1 MRIGVLAIQGA
12 FAEHITALQRL
23 GVTAV
28 ELRQREHLSGLDG
41 LVLPGG
47 ESTVMRKLLHDL
59 GMFEP
64 LRQQLLDGLPVFS
77 TCAGMILMARQIEGE
92 AASGFALMDM
102 TVRRNA
108 YGRQL
113 GSFRV
118 DGEVLGIG
126 RFPMVFIRA
135 PYVTAVG
142 PQAEVLA
149 CVDGRIVAVRQGRM
163 LSTAFHPELT
173 GDLRL
178 HREFLRLSAAPRA

>member
-1 MRIGVLAIQGA
+1 MQIGVLAIQGA

-28 ELRQREHLSGLDG
+28 ELRKKEHLHRLDG
-41 LVLPGG
+41 LILPGG

-59 GMFEP
+59 EMFGP
-64 LRQQLLDGLPVFS
+64 LQQLLQAGLPVFS
-77 TCAGMILMARQIEGE
+77 TCAGMILMARQVDGK
-92 AASGFALMDM
+92 AGKDFALMDM

-118 DGEVLGIG
+118 EAEMLGIG
-126 RFPMVFIRA
+126 RYPMVFIRA

-163 LSTAFHPELT
+163 LSTAFHPELAS
-173 GDLRL
+173 DLRV
-178 HREFLRLSAAPRA
+178 HQEFLRLSATACG